1 MKTYTHFL
9 LLVIVIF
16 ASCKT
21 PYEAISSSAK
31 KYKIEKSENDTLT
44 SIELYLKPY
53 RDSLDKRMNEV
64 IGMAESDFIKEKP
77 SGSLGLLVVDAMFE
91 KAKEL
96 NASSC
101 NAICNFG
108 GIRIP
113 EIKKGPVTTGKVFE
127 LLPFDNELVLLAVK
141 GSILQQWISFIDS
154 AGGWPIR
161 KQMKFQTNQNNQ
173 VYYSDTTYVES
184 KMGEMTLLIQQSFVN
199 PDSIYIVA
207 TNDYIANGGDNCSF
221 LKPCKRVNTG
231 VLIRD
236 LMIAYIQKHKVLYRV
251 GYYTTHE

>member
-1 MKTYTHFL
+1 
-9 LLVIVIF
+9 
-16 ASCKT
+16 
-21 PYEAISSSAK
+21 
-31 KYKIEKSENDTLT
+31 
-44 SIELYLKPY
+44 
-53 RDSLDKRMNEV
+53 
-64 IGMAESDFIKEKP
+64 
-77 SGSLGLLVVDAMFE
+77 
-91 KAKEL
+91 
-96 NASSC
+96 
-101 NAICNFG
+101 
-108 GIRIP
+108 
-113 EIKKGPVTTGKVFE
+113 

-141 GSILQQWISFIDS
+141 GSILQQWVSFIDS

-236 LMIAYIQKHKVLYRV
+236 LMIAYIQKHKVLYRI